1 MLTVGDYSHLTAM
14 RAPRPT
20 LLVFNAEDD
29 CCFRA
34 GMVKPVIEAPV
45 RAIFELYGKGGA
57 LAWHENRDPGTHNYQ
72 LDNREA
78 AYRFFSRAFGLPPIE
93 SDSPEV
99 ASELRSYDELVVGL
113 PADNLTILELARRIA
128 AGVSRGPEPAEASR
142 ARLAKVVRYQPA
154 RIDAVW
160 RVASTKQRGVETASY
175 RLRMS
180 DGLSAGAV
188 WLRATSAH
196 DQAPATIV
204 LDDGGRGQAGAEVAE
219 RLNRGEQV
227 LALDLA
233 FAGDAWSERE
243 IRRLL
248 QNLNGLGE
256 RPLGI
261 EAAELVATARWLAA
275 RSASARPR
283 IEAKGIRSQLVA
295 LVAAALE
302 PRLFGE
308 VVVRDGMKSLGHL
321 LDKPVEFLDAPEA
334 FCLDLYKEFDVGELA
349 ALAAPT
355 VVR

>member
-1 MLTVGDYSHLTAM
+1 MKLFAAKHGFTFPYLHDESQAVARAYGDSGDVEQSAADLFQGVDYTQLAALL
-14 RAPRPT
+14 APRPT
-20 LLVFNAEDD
+20 LLAYNAEDD

-78 AYRFFSRAFGLPPIE
+78 AYRFFSRAFGLPPIA
-93 SDSPEV
+93 SDSPEA

-128 AGVSRGPEPAEASR
+128 AGVSRSLEPATASR
-142 ARLAKVVRYQPA
+142 ARLTRVVRYQPA
-154 RIDAVW
+154 RIDSTW

-196 DQAPATIV
+196 DDAPATIV

-243 IRRLL
+243 TRRLL
-248 QNLNGLGE
+248 QNLNGL
-256 RPLGI
+256 RSLLG
-261 EAAELVATARWLAA
+261 LVKR
-275 RSASARPR
+275 R
-283 IEAKGIRSQLVA
+283 G
-295 LVAAALE
+295 
-302 PRLFGE
+302 
-308 VVVRDGMKSLGHL
+308 
-321 LDKPVEFLDAPEA
+321 
-334 FCLDLYKEFDVGELA
+334 
-349 ALAAPT
+349 
-355 VVR
+355 

>member
-1 MLTVGDYSHLTAM
+1 
-14 RAPRPT
+14 
-20 LLVFNAEDD
+20 
-29 CCFRA
+29 
-34 GMVKPVIEAPV
+34 
-45 RAIFELYGKGGA
+45 
-57 LAWHENRDPGTHNYQ
+57 
-72 LDNREA
+72 
-78 AYRFFSRAFGLPPIE
+78 
-93 SDSPEV
+93 
-99 ASELRSYDELVVGL
+99 
-113 PADNLTILELARRIA
+113 
-128 AGVSRGPEPAEASR
+128 
-142 ARLAKVVRYQPA
+142 
-154 RIDAVW
+154 
-160 RVASTKQRGVETASY
+160 
-175 RLRMS
+175 MS

-188 WLRATSAH
+188 WLQPVPARQ
-196 DQAPATIV
+196 DAPATIV

-283 IEAKGIRSQLVA
+283 IEAKGIRSELVA